1 MSCKIKKIYEDLIKS
16 IEEDEIE
23 IALKKEVLD
32 ILQNK
37 PGECQSLNEK
47 ENVDIAFKIAE
58 AGEEAGF
65 VRGFQYA
72 VQLMTE
78 CK

>member
-1 MSCKIKKIYEDLIKS
+1 MSRKIKKIYEDLIKS

-37 PGECQSLNEK
+37 PGEYQSLN

>member
-1 MSCKIKKIYEDLIKS
+1 MMSRKIKKIYEDLIKS

-37 PGECQSLNEK
+37 PGEYQSLN